1 MLRFGNDFVAR
12 QAGPCRK
19 IIFNG
24 GVGRKNFQYL
34 IWFKRAKMFAY
45 EDEQTVATIEV
56 CTIKGGIGFLG
67 MNRIPFHDLS
77 PSRKEKGRPMP

>member
-1 MLRFGNDFVAR
+1 
-12 QAGPCRK
+12 
-19 IIFNG
+19 
-24 GVGRKNFQYL
+24 
-34 IWFKRAKMFAY
+34 MFAY
-45 EDEQTVATIEV
+45 ENEQTVATIEV

>member
-1 MLRFGNDFVAR
+1 MITSLGIILRFGNDIVAC

-24 GVGRKNFQYL
+24 GVGLENFQYL

-45 EDEQTVATIEV
+45 EDEQTVTTIEV

-67 MNRIPFHDLS
+67 MI
-77 PSRKEKGRPMP
+77 